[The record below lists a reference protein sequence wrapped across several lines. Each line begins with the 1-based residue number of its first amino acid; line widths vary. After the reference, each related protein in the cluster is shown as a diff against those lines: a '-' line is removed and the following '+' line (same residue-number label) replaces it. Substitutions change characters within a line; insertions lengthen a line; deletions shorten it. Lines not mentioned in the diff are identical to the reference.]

1 MNCRDG
7 RTEAAVRFVVVILV
21 EPPEIELNM
30 LFVGPCTEKSMAMV
44 IKPLPKR

>member
-7 RTEAAVRFVVVILV
+7 RIEAAVRFAVVIPV

-30 LFVGPCTEKSMAMV
+30 LFVGPCIEKSMAMV